1 MQAIRG
7 IKPMTN
13 RKQQT
18 AGSDENNEGFDLH
31 WEFKLKLSPLAKK
44 AIATFI
50 QAAKIK
56 ISIGKIL
63 LPLMLAGSIALPHRE
78 HPPQPS
84 LPPDSI
90 EQPIQHD

>member
-1 MQAIRG
+1 MQTQSG

-13 RKQQT
+13 RKQKK

-31 WEFKLKLSPLAKK
+31 WEFKLKLSPLVKK
-44 AIATFI
+44 SLETFFRV
-50 QAAKIK
+50 AKIN

-63 LPLMLAGSIALPHRE
+63 LPLILTSSIALPHIA
-78 HPPQPS
+78 PLSQPS

-90 EQPIQHD
+90 EQPQEH